1 MKRFAPVIV
10 LASLLAGCTVGPDYK
25 RPDAPV
31 PEAWKE
37 AAGKWKTAEPK
48 DQLPRGR
55 WWDVFEDPALSAL
68 EEQLEVSNQS
78 IAGAEA
84 QVRAAAAISRG
95 ARSAYSP
102 TVTTPPSASRSQGAQ
117 GRASTTGTA
126 SPTVSFYQLP
136 VDASWEID
144 LFGRIRRS
152 VESGV
157 ASEQAAGAQLEAVR
171 LSMQAQLALLWY
183 ALHGADAQQQLLAA
197 NVAGYEKALDL
208 TTNRYRQGIVSGV
221 DVAQART
228 QLESTRAQLTELGI
242 SRAQLEHAIAVL
254 LGRPPSAFAIPA
266 APLPAKPPQIPVGL
280 PSGLLEMRPD
290 VAAAERRMAAAN
302 AQIGVATAA
311 YYPTLTL
318 SGAVGYEASSL
329 TDFFS
334 LPNRFWALGPAF
346 LATLFD
352 GGRRKAATAQATAN
366 YDATVASYRGTVLG
380 ALQDVEDSLVALR
393 LLEVEAAQQAEA
405 VAAARKALAIA
416 KSRYQVGVTTYLE
429 VVTAQI
435 VALSV
440 ERTAVDLATRRMT
453 ASVNLVRALGG
464 GWKAVEPRPVAGV
477 EAGAAARAPAGR

>member
-1 MKRFAPVIV
+1 MKRSSPLFVFAF
-10 LASLLAGCTVGPDYK
+10 LLAGCTVGPDYK

-68 EEQLEVSNQS
+68 EDQMEVSNQS
-78 IAGAEA
+78 IAQAEA
-84 QVRAAAAISRG
+84 QVRAATAITRG
-95 ARSAYSP
+95 ARSANLP
-102 TVTTPPSASRSQGAQ
+102 TVTTSPSASRSQGAQ
-117 GRASTTGTA
+117 GRSSGGTT
-126 SPTVSFYQLP
+126 SPTANFYQLP

-171 LSMQAQLALLWY
+171 LSMQAQLATLWF
-183 ALHGADAQQQLLAA
+183 ALHGLDAQQKLLAE
-197 NVAGYEKALDL
+197 NVAGYEKALEL
-208 TTNRYRQGIVSGV
+208 TTNRYRQGVVSGV
-221 DVAQART
+221 DVAQAKT

-254 LGRPPSAFAIPA
+254 LGKAPSSFAVPVSALAARPPSIP
-266 APLPAKPPQIPVGL
+266 LGL

-318 SGAVGYEASSL
+318 SGAAGYQASSL
-329 TDFFS
+329 TDFFT
-334 LPNRFWALGPAF
+334 LPHRFWSLGPAF

-352 GGRRKAATAQATAN
+352 GGRRKAATAQATAS
-366 YDATVASYRGTVLG
+366 YDATVASYRNTVLG
-380 ALQDVEDSLVALR
+380 ALQEVEDALVAVR

-464 GWKAVEPRPVAGV
+464 GWKAAEAPS
-477 EAGAAARAPAGR
+477 AGAPSAAAGR